1 MPALAFGFIG
11 GGTRIRTRYKIITT
25 CNNDIIFGKKS
36 TAQPLHNQKENWE
49 NNLGLPPFRFLSSWD
64 HFFKLYFSLT
74 ASNNKVS
81 TTRPLICSVTC
92 PKFWN
97 QTPEPIRRPR
107 SRNFICWDGMEW
119 PWTINRCT

>member
-1 MPALAFGFIG
+1 MQALAFGFIG
-11 GGTRIRTRYKIITT
+11 GGTRIRTRYKIITI
-25 CNNDIIFGKKS
+25 CFNYIIFGKKS
-36 TAQPLHNQKENWE
+36 TAQPLHNQKENFE

-81 TTRPLICSVTC
+81 TTRPLLCSVTC

-97 QTPEPIRRPR
+97 QTPE
-107 SRNFICWDGMEW
+107 SRF
-119 PWTINRCT
+119 RKKRQAFK